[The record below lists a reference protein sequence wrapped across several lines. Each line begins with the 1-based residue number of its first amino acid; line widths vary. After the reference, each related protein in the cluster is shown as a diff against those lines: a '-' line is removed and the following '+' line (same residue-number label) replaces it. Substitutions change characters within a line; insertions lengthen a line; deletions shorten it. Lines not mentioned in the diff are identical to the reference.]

1 MKKRVKKLGLHRETL
16 RHLQVHALS
25 AAAGGTGSYP
35 TSCECFIATGCECE
49 SQAPDCTL
57 PPSACLASCSC

>member
-16 RHLQVHALS
+16 RHLQDPSLERIVG
-25 AAAGGTGSYP
+25 GGTT
-35 TSCECFIATGCECE
+35 TSQACDQATYCECE
-49 SQAPDCTL
+49 SQGPACTL